1 MRLDHFVLFNNHLSN
16 NTGGY
21 MAQNTLSNS
30 LSTNTGDNMSKP
42 LETPSITKSRGF
54 GPSHSVWVKMHSN
67 SLVGTGKRIYGRIQ
81 DTGCNYVI
89 EGINMNGNWVRVP
102 CRRLIDAQTM
112 LAKVMSK
119 EDFDLLKEAY

>member
-16 NTGGY
+16 NTGGH

-30 LSTNTGDNMSKP
+30 LSTNTGGTMPKP

-54 GPSHSVWVKMHSN
+54 GSSHTVWVEMHNN

-81 DTGCNYVI
+81 DTGCNYII
-89 EGINMNGNWVRVP
+89 EGINMNGNWVRIP
-102 CRRLIDAQTM
+102 CRRLIDAQVL
-112 LAKVMSK
+112 LAKVMKK
-119 EDFDLLKEAY
+119 EDFDLLKEVY